1 MTLECLLIP
10 LAGHFLFYRSRDL
23 GVSNDD
29 LGRMLPLLP
38 TPWPW
43 SVFWCPWQDASSFT
57 SLVTLECPAKPV
69 AGCFLF
75 YQSRNLGVSVKPL
88 AGYFLFY
95 QSRDLGVSSDALG
108 RMLPLLPISWPWS
121 VQWCPWQD
129 AASLPFS
136 RTSRDWLHVWISTF
150 TQHFAE
156 WSSFWEFSE
165 RTFVVWTRLSPEG
178 VAIKNWPNLWQG
190 GGYCVTHREKFST
203 CTILIVLPPF
213 IITTSL
219 LHSAPLNR
227 FKHVTCI

>member
-108 RMLPLLPISWPWS
+108 RMLPLCPS
-121 VQWCPWQD
+121 VGLLVTDYMCEFQLLLNILL
-129 AASLPFS
+129 SEVLF
-136 RTSRDWLHVWISTF
+136 
-150 TQHFAE
+150 E
-156 WSSFWEFSE
+156 SSQKE
-165 RTFVVWTRLSPEG
+165 
-178 VAIKNWPNLWQG
+178 
-190 GGYCVTHREKFST
+190 
-203 CTILIVLPPF
+203 
-213 IITTSL
+213 L
-219 LHSAPLNR
+219 L
-227 FKHVTCI
+227 